1 MSVTKLLSRIASVE
15 HGEQGQSI
23 PTSSSK
29 VTPPPATSSFGI
41 TSDPLTQFAAFFC
54 ALIHDV
60 DHPGVP
66 NTNFALEKPDLAQVY
81 RNRSIAE
88 QNSIDLA
95 WALLMRDEFRDL
107 RCCICAD
114 DAELM
119 HFRQLVV
126 QMVLATDIMDKEIG
140 LLRKERWLKAFPAE
154 GDQEEPSKSFD
165 PIETRNRK
173 ATIVIEHLIQASD
186 VSHTMQ

>member
-1 MSVTKLLSRIASVE
+1 MSVTKLLSRIVATKQSE
-15 HGEQGQSI
+15 PEQ
-23 PTSSSK
+23 SSK
-29 VTPPPATSSFGI
+29 GSPSPTVSIFEDNSFGI
-41 TSDPLTQFAAFFC
+41 TSDPLTQFAAFFA

-81 RNRSIAE
+81 RNKCIAE

-95 WALLMRDEFRDL
+95 WALLMRDEFKEL
-107 RCCICAD
+107 RLSICAD
-114 DAELM
+114 DVELK

-140 LLRKERWLKAFPAE
+140 LLRKQRWMEAFTDDGEEGRCDKDPA
-154 GDQEEPSKSFD
+154 K
-165 PIETRNRK
+165 IRNRK

>member
-1 MSVTKLLSRIASVE
+1 MSVTKLLTRIAAT
-15 HGEQGQSI
+15 EQADLSM
-23 PTSSSK
+23 PSTRSSSGPS
-29 VTPPPATSSFGI
+29 TNSFGI

-66 NTNFALEKPDLAQVY
+66 NTNFAAEKPDLANVY
-81 RNRSIAE
+81 LNRSIAE

-95 WALLMRDEFRDL
+95 WALLMRDEFREL
-107 RCCICAD
+107 RLCICAD
-114 DAELM
+114 DAELL

-140 LLRKERWLKAFPAE
+140 LLRKERWSKAFPAE
-154 GDQEEPSKSFD
+154 GEEETSAHFD